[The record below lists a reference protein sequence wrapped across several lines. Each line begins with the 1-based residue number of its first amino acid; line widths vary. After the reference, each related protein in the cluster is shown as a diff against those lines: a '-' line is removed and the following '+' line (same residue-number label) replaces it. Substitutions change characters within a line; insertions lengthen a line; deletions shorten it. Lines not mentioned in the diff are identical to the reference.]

1 MSCFCHIILPFLFL
15 IFLFLFVCLQV
26 CDWLYPLMATDSPV
40 LLCNTGVFMFPD
52 MMAPVPGSYVGVV
65 LSSELPLAQR
75 ELFRDLLSQMTDLRV
90 QVSDT
95 SAAAAPSAGPRQG
108 SPTSANASGVSSDF
122 TAPALPLPP
131 KQVRYPSGKNTP
143 KKNLRRIFTYGASS
157 AINTTPP

>member
-1 MSCFCHIILPFLFL
+1 MQTVPRHEIVVLCHIIFISSSSSFSL
-15 IFLFLFVCLQV
+15 VCPQV

-75 ELFRDLLSQMTDLRV
+75 ELFRNLLSQMTDLRV

-95 SAAAAPSAGPRQG
+95 SAAAGPIAGPRQG
-108 SPTSANASGVSSDF
+108 SPTSSDATGVVSDSI
-122 TAPALPLPP
+122 APALPLPP
-131 KQVRYPSGKNTP
+131 KQVRYPYGKSTP
-143 KKNLRRIFTYGASS
+143 KT
-157 AINTTPP
+157 